1 MELTHYQNI
10 NDDPKLS
17 NVCWRYGRKT
27 RPSWKID
34 SDLETFLLKM
44 NKNAVENAMK
54 LAENDDENVVKLAE
68 NAVENAKKLAENDDE
83 NVVLKNINNLNLI
96 G

>member
-1 MELTHYQNI
+1 MEGDL
-10 NDDPKLS
+10 
-17 NVCWRYGRKT
+17 GRFFLKT
-27 RPSWKID
+27 
-34 SDLETFLLKM
+34 
-44 NKNAVENAMK
+44 NKSAVENAMK

>member
-1 MELTHYQNI
+1 M
-10 NDDPKLS
+10 K
-17 NVCWRYGRKT
+17 R
-27 RPSWKID
+27 
-34 SDLETFLLKM
+34 
-44 NKNAVENAMK
+44 NKSAVENAM
-54 LAENDDENVVKLAE
+54 KLAE